1 MALKWV
7 FGADTGP
14 FRRGLNDMRSQ
25 TKSFAGSMK
34 GMLAG
39 ALGFAAITAAF
50 RSMFVEMDR
59 VQKLGIR
66 FNETAETI
74 QKVKL
79 AAELAGSDIEG
90 LAKAITVATR
100 NAHEAATGNI
110 EYAETFETL
119 GIDAAAFI
127 NLPMEE
133 KILLLAKSLESGA
146 GSGEKLALM
155 MDVLGKG
162 GAEMIPLLSQ
172 GPEALQELFENTST
186 ASQSTVDSI
195 AAFNDSLT
203 KLKQKA
209 QVVGSSVINGFRL
222 IFGVISAGAGML
234 FMNLMTGFDHMVKGA
249 KIAAS
254 SVAMALSGN
263 LVGAAKEALKLGGVL
278 KDAFNDGKKNAI
290 EAGQIF
296 SETFN
301 EIFDPKSKGST
312 PAAAF
317 EDAKA
322 KAEELAKIEKERK
335 KLSEDI
341 AKLEEDARIRQLSL
355 AEKILDAEKR
365 RADLATQAAEGGNT
379 PEGLKARKE
388 ELAVEKELEALR
400 KQQGAEVTKTTKA
413 TEKKAKEIAG
423 LAEREAGVDRTN
435 LMAKMGDKEKM
446 AFLEKERDGFSATAG
461 SATDPKAAAEARIS
475 AKERQGEIDGIRQ
488 SLADKLQGEADGI
501 DTGPVIATSSL
512 AEVGGGG
519 NAAIFGSET
528 REQRKVELLAEIASL
543 LRDGEGGESTTIEP
557 TG

>member
-39 ALGFAAITAAF
+39 ALGLGAITAAF

-59 VQKLGIR
+59 VQKLGLR
-66 FNETAETI
+66 FGETAETI

-79 AAELAGSDIEG
+79 AADLAGSEIEG

-133 KILLLAKSLESGA
+133 KISLLAKSLESGA

-155 MDVLGKG
+155 MDILGKG
-162 GAEMIPLLSQ
+162 GADLIPLLSQ
-172 GPEALQELFENTST
+172 GQEALQEQFANTST
-186 ASQSTVDSI
+186 VSQGTVDSI
-195 AAFNDSLT
+195 ANFNDALT

-209 QVVGSSVINGFRL
+209 QVVGGSVINGFRL
-222 IFGVISAGAGML
+222 MIAVIGAGVGTIAGGIMISL
-234 FMNLMTGFDHMVKGA
+234 DTLMK
-249 KIAAS
+249 AATLAGS
-254 SVAMALSGN
+254 SIKMALSGN
-263 LVGAAKEALKLGGVL
+263 LIGATRESMKFGAVL
-278 KDAFNDGKKNAI
+278 KSALNDAKNNISATGEVI
-290 EAGQIF
+290 GEA
-296 SETFN
+296 FN

-317 EDAKA
+317 EDAQA

-335 KLSEDI
+335 KLAEDI

-365 RADLATQAAEGGNT
+365 RADLAKQAAEGGDT

-400 KQQGAEVTKTTKA
+400 KQQGAEATKTTKA
-413 TEKKAKEIAG
+413 TENKAKELAG
-423 LAEREAGVDRTN
+423 LAEREAGVDRSN
-435 LMAKMGDKEKM
+435 LMAKMGDAEKI
-446 AFLEKERDGFSATAG
+446 AFLEKERDSFAATAG

-543 LRDGEGGESTTIEP
+543 LRDSEGGESTPIEP

>member
-39 ALGFAAITAAF
+39 ALGLGAITAAF

-59 VQKLGIR
+59 VQKLGLR

-79 AAELAGSDIEG
+79 AADLAGSDIEG

-133 KILLLAKSLESGA
+133 KISLLAKSFESGA

-162 GAEMIPLLSQ
+162 GANLIPLLAQ
-172 GPEALQELFENTST
+172 GQEELQEQFANTST
-186 ASQSTVDSI
+186 VSQGTVDSI
-195 AAFNDSLT
+195 ADFNDALT

-209 QVVGSSVINGFRL
+209 QVVGGSVINGFRL
-222 IFGVISAGAGML
+222 MIAVIGAGVGTIAGGVMISL
-234 FMNLMTGFDHMVKGA
+234 DTLVK
-249 KIAAS
+249 AATLAGS
-254 SVAMALSGN
+254 SIKMALSGN
-263 LVGAAKEALKLGGVL
+263 LIGATRESMKFGAVL
-278 KDAFNDGKKNAI
+278 KSALNDAKNNISATGEVI
-290 EAGQIF
+290 GEA
-296 SETFN
+296 FN
-301 EIFDPKSKGST
+301 EIFDPKSKGAT

-317 EDAKA
+317 EDAIA
-322 KAEELAKIEKERK
+322 KAEELEKIEKERK
-335 KLSEDI
+335 KLAEDI

-365 RADLATQAAEGGNT
+365 RADLAKRAAGGGNK

-400 KQQGAEVTKTTKA
+400 KQQGAEATKTTKA
-413 TEKKAKEIAG
+413 TENKAKELAG
-423 LAEREAGVDRTN
+423 LAEREASVDRSN
-435 LMAKMGDKEKM
+435 LMAKMGDKEKI
-446 AFLEKERDGFSATAG
+446 AFLEKERDGFSSTAG
-461 SATDPKAAAEARIS
+461 SATDPKAAALARIS

-543 LRDGEGGESTTIEP
+543 LRDGEGGESTPIEP

>member
-39 ALGFAAITAAF
+39 ALGLGAITAAF
-50 RSMFVEMDR
+50 RAMFVEMDR
-59 VQKLGIR
+59 VQKLGLR
-66 FNETAETI
+66 FGETSETI
-74 QKVKL
+74 QKMQL
-79 AAELAGSDIEG
+79 ASELAGSSIESI
-90 LAKAITVATR
+90 AKSIAFATK
-100 NAHEAATGNI
+100 AAMEAATGNKT
-110 EYAETFETL
+110 YAESFERL
-119 GIDAAAFI
+119 GIDGTAFM

-133 KILLLAKSLESGA
+133 KVLRLADAMNEGGTASENLATMMAIIGKSG
-146 GSGEKLALM
+146 GEL
-155 MDVLGKG
+155 
-162 GAEMIPLLSQ
+162 IPLLSQ
-172 GPEALQELFENTST
+172 GSEELRRQFEETTVVSN
-186 ASQSTVDSI
+186 STVDSI
-195 AAFNDSLT
+195 ADFNDALT

-209 QVVGSSVINGFRL
+209 QVVGGAVINGFRL
-222 IFGVISAGAGML
+222 IFGVVGAGVGML
-234 FMNLMTGFDHMVKGA
+234 VGNVMIGFDTLVKGA

-254 SVAMALSGN
+254 AVAMALSGN
-263 LVGAAKEALKLGGVL
+263 LVGAAKEALKLGEVM
-278 KDAFNDGKKNAI
+278 KDSLDAAKENAI
-290 EAGQIF
+290 ATGEVIGEA
-296 SETFN
+296 FN
-301 EIFDPKSKGST
+301 EIFDPKSKDST

-317 EDAKA
+317 EDAIA
-322 KAEELAKIEKERK
+322 KAEELAKIEEERK
-335 KLSEDI
+335 KLAEDI

-365 RADLATQAAEGGNT
+365 RADLAKQAAEGGDT

-400 KQQGAEVTKTTKA
+400 KQQGAEATKTTKA
-413 TEKKAKEIAG
+413 TENQAKELAG
-423 LAEREAGVDRTN
+423 LAEREAGVDRSN
-435 LMAKMGDKEKM
+435 LMAKMGDAEKM
-446 AFLEKERDGFSATAG
+446 AFLEKERDSFSATAG

-488 SLADKLQGEADGI
+488 GLADKLQGEADGI

-543 LRDGEGGESTTIEP
+543 LRDGEGGESTPIEP